1 MSRTGVWG
9 PPSCGSEKSDW
20 ENVVLKSLELNEM
33 SGDTGFQ
40 TRESKV
46 KELVMIAATTITPET
61 VMELMM
67 WNLARMV
74 MCVAD
79 WVG

>member
-1 MSRTGVWG
+1 M
-9 PPSCGSEKSDW
+9 
-20 ENVVLKSLELNEM
+20 VVLALLCCARHLQCYSLH
-33 SGDTGFQ
+33 Q
-40 TRESKV
+40 VVV

-74 MCVAD
+74 ICVAD